1 MISLSISFNPHHY
14 SPCTCS
20 LWNPKLKILQLGI
33 ATWSR
38 TYKSRESNTEFCN
51 PYGNNKKQ
59 IEWYLTLSF
68 LPPVLDRVAPGDK
81 KKKKPHYFPGLKA
94 ARPLLSSCI
103 VLEFTT
109 CFSLG
114 NGYRTP
120 KEMRPNASGKQRS
133 WIGLSHL
140 QNLYF
145 NISNTSLSETV
156 ADNHLNFP
164 PKYQILHGQS
174 SWKETTVNISKCI
187 KNINGLSGTR
197 YTINRMKVNGKAG
210 LKYSLG

>member
-1 MISLSISFNPHHY
+1 MLTAAVYIMARKSLKEISICLMISLSISFNPHHY

-81 KKKKPHYFPGLKA
+81 KKKKNTIFQALRQHDLYSVAVLCWSLQHASHWEMGTE
-94 ARPLLSSCI
+94 LLRKWD
-103 VLEFTT
+103 LMP
-109 CFSLG
+109 LG
-114 NGYRTP
+114 NKDP
-120 KEMRPNASGKQRS
+120 E
-133 WIGLSHL
+133 
-140 QNLYF
+140 
-145 NISNTSLSETV
+145 
-156 ADNHLNFP
+156 
-164 PKYQILHGQS
+164 
-174 SWKETTVNISKCI
+174 
-187 KNINGLSGTR
+187 
-197 YTINRMKVNGKAG
+197 
-210 LKYSLG
+210 